1 MGDTGSLL
9 SQPALQAALLAA
21 AGALAYWLKDVPGL
35 VVSWARRFFIS
46 TLTVDSRDEFLF
58 AALVEYMDQH
68 PGLRGV
74 KATLNKSVVPE
85 RHLHL
90 ISQCAISDQ
99 NHRNTAFLS
108 SPQRPLGL

>member
-1 MGDTGSLL
+1 MNGTGLL

-58 AALVEYMDQH
+58 SALVEYMDTH
-68 PGLRGV
+68 PRLRG
-74 KATLNKSVVPE
+74 ACPGCAFGLWLWRCPRGARPE
-85 RHLHL
+85 R
-90 ISQCAISDQ
+90 
-99 NHRNTAFLS
+99 TWAFIAQS
-108 SPQRPLGL
+108 CGC